1 MLTQYA
7 IITKMIERS
16 IYSTILDRLAHFPA
30 VVLLGP
36 RQVGKT
42 TLAKSLAQDFNS
54 VYLDLQDPKDRRK
67 LADPGKYLENYIDQ
81 LVILDEVHRV
91 PELFHVLR
99 GTIDQGRQKG
109 IRTGRFLLLGSA
121 SISLLKQSGESLAG
135 RVCYI
140 ELAPVNVLEIDPTE
154 IDDVWLKGGFP
165 DSFVSDSDEQSMAW
179 RENFIRTYLERDIP
193 DLGPR
198 IPAET
203 LFRFWTMLA
212 HSQGNVLNAA
222 QLASSLSVSGKTVAR
237 YLDLMVDLL
246 LVRRLQPFHVNVG
259 KRLVKS
265 PKFYLRD
272 SGIVH
277 ALLEIPNR
285 DALFRHPIYGASW
298 EGFVINNLLANTS
311 NRTLPSFYRTSGGA
325 EIDLI
330 LEFPGLLEKW
340 AIEIKAGST
349 AKPTRGFYNA
359 LADVEPDKSFVV
371 YADEERFQLS
381 EGVEA
386 IGVLGLTNL
395 LAEKS
400 RNR

>member
-1 MLTQYA
+1 MTKRSLHA
-7 IITKMIERS
+7 II
-16 IYSTILDRLAHFPA
+16 LNRLSQFPA

-36 RQVGKT
+36 RHVGKT
-42 TLAKSLAQDFNS
+42 TLAKSIGQEFNS

-67 LADPGKYLENYIDQ
+67 LTDPGKYLENHIDQ
-81 LVILDEVHRV
+81 LVILDEVHRE
-91 PELFHVLR
+91 PGLFHVLR
-99 GTIDQGRQKG
+99 GLIDQGRQKG
-109 IRTGRFLLLGSA
+109 IRTGQFLVIGSA
-121 SISLLKQSGESLAG
+121 SHSLLNQSGESLAG
-135 RVCYI
+135 RVCYV
-140 ELAPVNVLEIDPTE
+140 ELSPINILEVESPEIDNL
-154 IDDVWLKGGFP
+154 WLKGGFP
-165 DSFVSDSDEQSMAW
+165 ASFVSDSDEQSITW

-193 DLGPR
+193 DIGPR

-203 LFRFWTMLA
+203 LYRFWTMLA

-246 LVRRLQPFHVNVG
+246 LVRRLQPFYANVK

-285 DALFRHPIYGASW
+285 DALFRHSIYDASW

-330 LEFPGLLEKW
+330 LEFPGLSEKW
-340 AIEIKAGST
+340 AFEIKAGST

-359 LADVEPDKSFVV
+359 LTDVEPDKSFVV

-386 IGVLGLTNL
+386 IGVLELATL

>member
-1 MLTQYA
+1 MTKRSLHA
-7 IITKMIERS
+7 II
-16 IYSTILDRLAHFPA
+16 LNRLSQFPA

-36 RQVGKT
+36 RHVGKT
-42 TLAKSLAQDFNS
+42 TLAKSIGQEFNS
-54 VYLDLQDPKDRRK
+54 IYLDLQDPKDKRK
-67 LADPGKYLENYIDQ
+67 LADPGKYLENHIDQ
-81 LVILDEVHRV
+81 LVILDEVHRE
-91 PELFHVLR
+91 PGLFHVLR
-99 GTIDQGRQKG
+99 GLIDQGRQKG
-109 IRTGRFLLLGSA
+109 IRTGRFLVIGSA
-121 SISLLKQSGESLAG
+121 SHSLLNQSGESLAG
-135 RVCYI
+135 RVCYV
-140 ELAPVNVLEIDPTE
+140 ELSPINILEVESPEIDNL
-154 IDDVWLKGGFP
+154 WLKGGFP
-165 DSFVSDSDEQSMAW
+165 ASFVSDSDEQSMNW

-193 DLGPR
+193 DIGPR

-203 LFRFWTMLA
+203 LYRFWTMLA

-222 QLASSLSVSGKTVAR
+222 QLANSLSVSGKTVAR

-246 LVRRLQPFHVNVG
+246 LVRRLQPFHANVG

-265 PKFYLRD
+265 SKIYLRD

-298 EGFVINNLLANTS
+298 KGFVINNLLANTS

-330 LEFPGLLEKW
+330 LEFPGLSEKW
-340 AIEIKAGST
+340 AIEIKVGST

-359 LADVEPDKSFVV
+359 LTDVEPDKSFVV

-386 IGVLGLTNL
+386 IGVLGLAIL

>member
-1 MLTQYA
+1 MTRMTKRLLYTTILERLTQ
-7 IITKMIERS
+7 
-16 IYSTILDRLAHFPA
+16 FPA
-30 VVLLGP
+30 VLLLGP
-36 RQVGKT
+36 RHVGKT
-42 TLAKSLAQDFNS
+42 TLAKSIGQEFDS
-54 VYLDLQDPKDRRK
+54 VYLDLQDPKEKRK
-67 LADPGKYLENYIDQ
+67 LADPGKYLENQIDK
-81 LVILDEVHRV
+81 LVILDEVHRE
-91 PELFHVLR
+91 PGLFDVLR
-99 GTIDQGRQKG
+99 GLIDQGRQKG
-109 IRTGRFLLLGSA
+109 IRSGRFLLVGSA
-121 SISLLKQSGESLAG
+121 SLSLLNQSGESLAG
-135 RVCYI
+135 WVCYI
-140 ELAPVNVLEIDPTE
+140 ELSPIDVLEVESTE
-154 IDDVWLKGGFP
+154 IDNLWLKGGFP
-165 DSFVSDSDEQSMAW
+165 SSFVSESDEQSMTW

-198 IPAET
+198 IPTET
-203 LFRFWTMLA
+203 LYRFWTMLA

-246 LVRRLQPFHVNVG
+246 LVRRLQPFHANVG

-311 NRTLPSFYRTSGGA
+311 DRTLPSFYRTSGGA
-325 EIDLI
+325 EINLI
-330 LEFPGLLEKW
+330 LEFPGRLEKW

-349 AKPTRGFYNA
+349 AKPTRGFFNA
-359 LADVEPDKSFVV
+359 LADIEPDKSFVI
-371 YADEERFQLS
+371 YADEERFRLS

-386 IGVLGLTNL
+386 IGVLGLAAL

>member
-1 MLTQYA
+1 MTKRSLHA
-7 IITKMIERS
+7 II
-16 IYSTILDRLAHFPA
+16 LNRLSQFPA

-36 RQVGKT
+36 RHVGKT
-42 TLAKSLAQDFNS
+42 TLAKSIGQEFNS
-54 VYLDLQDPKDRRK
+54 IYLDLQDPKDRRK
-67 LADPGKYLENYIDQ
+67 LTDPGKYLENHIDQ
-81 LVILDEVHRV
+81 LVILDEVHRE
-91 PELFHVLR
+91 PGLFHVLR
-99 GTIDQGRQKG
+99 GLIDQGRQKG
-109 IRTGRFLLLGSA
+109 IRTGRFLVIGSA
-121 SISLLKQSGESLAG
+121 SHSLLNQSGESLAG
-135 RVCYI
+135 RVCYV
-140 ELAPVNVLEIDPTE
+140 ELSPINILEVESPEIDNL
-154 IDDVWLKGGFP
+154 WLKGGFP
-165 DSFVSDSDEQSMAW
+165 ASFVSDSDEQSMTW

-193 DLGPR
+193 DIGPR

-203 LFRFWTMLA
+203 LYRFWTMLA

-246 LVRRLQPFHVNVG
+246 LVRRLQPFHANVK
-259 KRLVKS
+259 KRLVRS
-265 PKFYLRD
+265 PKFYLLD

-330 LEFPGLLEKW
+330 LEFPGLSEKW

-359 LADVEPDKSFVV
+359 LEDIEPDKSFVV
-371 YADEERFQLS
+371 YTDEEQFQLS

-386 IGVLGLTNL
+386 IGVLGLATL
-395 LAEKS
+395 LAETS